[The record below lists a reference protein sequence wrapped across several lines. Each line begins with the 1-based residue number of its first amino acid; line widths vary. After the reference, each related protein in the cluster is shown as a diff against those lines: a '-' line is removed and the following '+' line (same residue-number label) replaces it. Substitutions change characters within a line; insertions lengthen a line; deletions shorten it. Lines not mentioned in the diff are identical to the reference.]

1 MCVWQLTFNNT
12 YQKDFWKNIILT
24 DENQRPINDIME
36 KCLWFLEEGAI
47 FGPLSFCK
55 VTELALFA
63 LSEEEF
69 KRVFRVPKHKVPR
82 DRVLED
88 DR

>member
-1 MCVWQLTFNNT
+1 
-12 YQKDFWKNIILT
+12 
-24 DENQRPINDIME
+24 ME